1 MKIYLICDNTD
12 TKVGMKLAGI
22 EGVIVH
28 GQEEFVDA
36 LNKALADETIGI
48 ILINEKLCKLATEF
62 VNNIKMKYSKPLIVE
77 IPDRHGTGRKSD
89 FITSYVKD
97 AIGIN
102 LGE

>member
-12 TKVGMKLAGI
+12 TLVGMRLAGI
-22 EGVIVH
+22 EGEIVH
-28 GQEEFVDA
+28 EREEFTAAV
-36 LNKALADETIGI
+36 NKALSDKETGI
-48 ILINEKLCKLATEF
+48 LLINEGLCGLDAEL

-77 IPDRHGTGRKSD
+77 VPDRHGSKRAED

-102 LGE
+102 L

>member
-12 TKVGMKLAGI
+12 TLVGMKLAGI

-28 GQEEFVDA
+28 EREEFTEAV
-36 LNKALADETIGI
+36 NKVLGDKDIGI
-48 ILINEKLCKLATEF
+48 LLINENLCSLDSELI
-62 VNNIKMKYSKPLIVE
+62 NNIKLKYSKPLIVE
-77 IPDRHGTGRKSD
+77 VPDRHGSGRAED

-102 LGE
+102 I